1 MFRFFLMVFILF
13 FAGTSFGQI
22 TYSGPADGS
31 VETGVTVTTDNFS
44 KSIVASPRI
53 KLFYLNDDYELPDY
67 LQDPNLPAG
76 PEGSNVVR
84 LRNNLQK
91 NSTDSIFVFQSYRG
105 YTQQNS
111 IPPDPY
117 IAVGPNY
124 IMQVVNS
131 RFMIADKEGNVLK
144 DISANAWFAS
154 TLQGAS
160 TFDPK
165 VIYDH
170 FDNRWVMVWLHQNNS
185 ASESYYLISV
195 SDDDN
200 PLGTWFNWALP
211 SNVNGNTNSGNWGD
225 YEGVGFDD
233 KAIYLTSNQFSFS
246 GSYAYTKIRI
256 IDKFSLYI
264 SSDPGMVTW
273 KDLWNITYPG
283 SSYSCFGLRPAR
295 MQTAADKYYLA
306 VGSPY
311 STGNS
316 VGVYTL
322 TDPISNP
329 TLDGAAVSVVSYTN
343 PPDPNQLGGGSPRID
358 GGGKNLRNEPIYKNG
373 YLYMV
378 HSVKDGSYSGVS
390 FVQVNVAH
398 LTADEDIVFG
408 DGEHYHTYPAIA
420 IDGTDNSFVTYSR
433 SADDEYMGAYFSVI
447 SPDAVFTTEDKLLE
461 PGHGNYVVTYGG
473 SRNRWGD
480 YSGAWV
486 DPTDEN
492 NVYFS
497 TEFVNAKNDW
507 GVWIAGVRAHPYQ
520 NATVNV
526 SESSLDF
533 GQIEVG
539 SESDELDVKITNL
552 GRQPLDITS
561 VTTSNPD
568 FTMLDAFSPTT
579 LNAFDT
585 LTVRLK
591 FIPTIDS
598 LLTDTLFIN
607 NSDADKYVVLNG
619 EGYIIQQVYK
629 DNMYATSG
637 RASGGKLVTLD
648 IQSGESSEIGNS
660 GFKPLRSCTINPLT
674 NQMYAIAGT
683 SQDSSL
689 IVRVS
694 SADGNAFPIHFTG
707 FPGPMFNVPMDAMA
721 FDNNGVLYGLS
732 TEPKLY
738 TIDLTSGEET
748 YVADLPMRM
757 AAATFNPSTGEL
769 FASSR
774 SISNRDLIMKI
785 NITTGDTTNVGKTGL
800 NNVLWGLAFDKDGNL
815 FGVQGTEY
823 QTSKLI
829 AINCETGE
837 GVLVGSTGIKG
848 LLGLA
853 FAYDGL
859 VGVNDGIPNKP
870 TEFKL
875 SQNYPNPFSKSSGGS
890 STTTISYSL
899 PNAASVSLTIYNT
912 LGQKVAVLERGFKQS
927 GIHKVYFDA
936 SKLSSGVY
944 IYTLRAGQFTAS
956 KKMVLIR

>member
-1 MFRFFLMVFILF
+1 MFRFILILFSLF
-13 FAGTSFGQI
+13 FAGTSFAQI
-22 TYSGPADGS
+22 TYSGPAEGS
-31 VETGVTVTTDNFS
+31 VETGVTVSTDNFA
-44 KSIVASPRI
+44 KSVSSSPRI

-67 LQDPNLPAG
+67 LQDPNMPAG
-76 PEGSNVVR
+76 SEGSNVVR
-84 LRNNLQK
+84 LKNSLQK
-91 NSTDSIFVFQSYRG
+91 GSSDSVIVFQSYRG

-117 IAVGPNY
+117 IAVGPDY

-131 RFMIADKEGNVLK
+131 RFMIADKAGNVLK
-144 DISANAWFAS
+144 DISANAWFGSA
-154 TLQGAS
+154 LPGAS

-170 FDNRWVMVWLHQNNS
+170 FDHRWVMVWLHQNGS
-185 ASESYYLISV
+185 TSESYYLISV

-225 YEGVGFDD
+225 YEGIGFDD
-233 KAIYLTSNQFSFS
+233 KAIYLTSNQFSFA

-256 IDKFSLYI
+256 IDKLSLYI
-264 SSDPGMVTW
+264 DSDPGMVTW
-273 KDLWNITYPG
+273 EDIWNITYPG
-283 SSYSCFGLRPAR
+283 SSYSCFGIRPAR
-295 MQTAADKYYLA
+295 MQTASDKYYFA

-322 TDPISNP
+322 SDPISNP
-329 TLDGAAVSVVSYTN
+329 TLDGAAVSVVSYSN

-358 GGGKNLRNEPIYKNG
+358 GGGKNLRNEPLYKDG

-378 HSVKDGSYSGVS
+378 HAVKDGSYSGVS
-390 FVQVNVAH
+390 FVQVDVSSM
-398 LTADEDIVFG
+398 TAEQDIVFG
-408 DGEHYHTYPAIA
+408 DGEHYHSYPAIA
-420 IDGTDNSFVTYSR
+420 IDGSDNSFVTYSR
-433 SADDEYMGAYFSVI
+433 SANDEYMGAFFSVI
-447 SPDAVFTTEDKLLE
+447 SPGAIFTTEDKMLE
-461 PGHGNYVVTYGG
+461 PGHGNYVVTYSG

-486 DPTDEN
+486 DPSDPS

-497 TEFVNAKNDW
+497 TEFVNATNDW

-520 NATVNV
+520 NATVSV
-526 SESSLDF
+526 SANRLDF

-539 SESDELDVKITNL
+539 QESDEQVVKITNW
-552 GRQPLDITS
+552 GRQPLNISS
-561 VTTSNPD
+561 VSTSNPD
-568 FTMLDAFSPTT
+568 FTMLNSFIPTS

-591 FIPTIDS
+591 FIPSIDS
-598 LLTDTLFIN
+598 LRTDTLFIRN
-607 NSDADKYVVLNG
+607 DDTDQYVILNG
-619 EGYIIQQVYK
+619 EGYIIQEVYK

-637 RASGGKLVTLD
+637 RASGGALVMLNL
-648 IQSGESSEIGNS
+648 QSGEAAQVGNS
-660 GFKPLRSCTINPLT
+660 GYKPLRSCTINPQT
-674 NQMYAIAGT
+674 NQLYAIAGT

-738 TIDLTSGEET
+738 TIDITTGEET

-757 AAATFNPSTGEL
+757 AAATFNPATHEL
-769 FASSR
+769 YASSR

-785 NITTGDTTNVGKTGL
+785 NVTTGDTTQVGKTGL
-800 NNVLWGLAFDKDGNL
+800 NNVIWGLAFDKDGNL

-829 AINCETGE
+829 AINSETGE
-837 GVLVGSTGIKG
+837 GTLVGSTGIKG

-859 VGVNDGIPNKP
+859 VGVNDEIADQP
-870 TEFKL
+870 TKFEL
-875 SQNYPNPFSKSSGGS
+875 SQNYPNPFNP
-890 STTTISYSL
+890 TTIISYSL
-899 PNAASVSLTIYNT
+899 PRAANVTLKVYNA
-912 LGQKVAVLERGFKQS
+912 LGQQVAVLENAFKQA
-927 GIHKVYFDA
+927 GVYKVNFDA

-944 IYTLRAGQFTAS
+944 IYTLRAGEFVSS
-956 KKMVLIR
+956 KKMALIR

>member
-1 MFRFFLMVFILF
+1 MSRFLILIFTLF
-13 FAGTSFGQI
+13 FSSLGYAQI
-22 TYSGPADGS
+22 SYSGPADGS
-31 VETGVTVTTDNFS
+31 VETGVTVSTDNFS
-44 KSIVASPRI
+44 KSVSSSPRI
-53 KLFYLNDDYELPDY
+53 KLFYLNDDFELPEY
-67 LQDPNLPAG
+67 LQDPNMPAG

-84 LRNNLQK
+84 ISNPLKK
-91 NSTDSIFVFQSYRG
+91 NTTDSVIVFQGYRG

-124 IMQVVNS
+124 IIQVVNS
-131 RFMIADKEGNVLK
+131 RFMIADKDGNVLK
-144 DISANAWFAS
+144 DISADAWFGTA
-154 TLQGAS
+154 LQGAS

-170 FDNRWVMVWLHQNNS
+170 FDNRWVMVWLHQNS
-185 ASESYYLISV
+185 SSSESYYLISV
-195 SDDDN
+195 SDDEN

-211 SNVNGNTNSGNWGD
+211 SNVNGNTSSGNWGD
-225 YEGVGFDD
+225 YEGIGFDD
-233 KAIYLTSNQFSFS
+233 KAIYLTSNQFSFA

-256 IDKFSLYI
+256 IDKFSIYI
-264 SSDPGMVTW
+264 SSDPGIVTW
-273 KDLWNITYPG
+273 KDIWNITYPG
-283 SSYSCFGLRPAR
+283 SSYSCFGIRPAR
-295 MQTAADKYYLA
+295 MQTASDKYYFA

-322 TDPISNP
+322 SNPISNP
-329 TLDGAAVSVVSYTN
+329 TLEGNAVSVVSYTN

-358 GGGKNLRNEPIYKNG
+358 GGGKNLRNEPIYKDG

-378 HSVKDGSYSGVS
+378 HAVKDGSYSGVS
-390 FVQVNVAH
+390 FVQVDVSNM
-398 LTADEDIVFG
+398 TAEQDIVFG

-420 IDGTDNSFVTYSR
+420 IDGSDNSFVTYSR

-447 SPDAVFTTEDKLLE
+447 SPGAIFTTEDKILT
-461 PGHGNYVVTYGG
+461 PGNDNYVVTYGG

-486 DPTDEN
+486 DPSNPD

-520 NATVNV
+520 NATINV
-526 SESSLDF
+526 SATNLNF

-539 SESDELDVKITNL
+539 SESEEMDVAITNW
-552 GRQPLDITS
+552 GREPLDIS
-561 VTTSNPD
+561 SITTTNPD
-568 FTMLDAFSPTT
+568 FVLLDAFNPTT

-585 LTVRLK
+585 LNVRLK

-598 LLTDTLFIN
+598 LLVDTLIIN
-607 NSDADKYVVLNG
+607 NSSAEPAKYVVLNG

-629 DNMYATSG
+629 DKMYATTG
-637 RASGGKLVTLD
+637 RSSGGALVNVDLQT
-648 IQSGESSEIGNS
+648 GEAVSVGNS
-660 GFKPLRSCTINPLT
+660 GYKPLRSCTINPQT
-674 NQMYAIAGT
+674 NQLYAIAGT

-694 SADGNAFPIHFTG
+694 SADGNAFPLHFTG
-707 FPGPMFNVPMDAMA
+707 FPGPLFNVPMDAMA
-721 FDNNGVLYGLS
+721 FDNNGVLYGIS

-738 TIDLTSGEET
+738 TINIETGEEN

-757 AAATFNPSTGEL
+757 AAATFNPSTNEL
-769 FASSR
+769 FTTSR
-774 SISNRDLIMKI
+774 SISNKDLIMKV
-785 NITTGDTTNVGKTGL
+785 NVTTGDTVQVGKTGL
-800 NNVLWGLAFDKDGNL
+800 NNVLWGLAFDSAGNL

-829 AINCETGE
+829 AINPETGE
-837 GVLVGSTGIKG
+837 GTVVGSTGLKG

-853 FAYDGL
+853 FAYNGL
-859 VGVNDGIPNKP
+859 VGVNDEISAMPK
-870 TEFKL
+870 EFFL
-875 SQNYPNPFSKSSGGS
+875 AQNYPNPFNPV
-890 STTTISYSL
+890 TVISYSL
-899 PNAASVSLTIYNT
+899 PIASNVSLTVYNT
-912 LGQKVAVLERGFKQS
+912 LGQKVAVLENNFKQA
-927 GIHKVYFDA
+927 GTYKVSFDA

-944 IYTLRAGQFTAS
+944 IYTLRAGKFVAS
-956 KKMVLIR
+956 KKLVLLK